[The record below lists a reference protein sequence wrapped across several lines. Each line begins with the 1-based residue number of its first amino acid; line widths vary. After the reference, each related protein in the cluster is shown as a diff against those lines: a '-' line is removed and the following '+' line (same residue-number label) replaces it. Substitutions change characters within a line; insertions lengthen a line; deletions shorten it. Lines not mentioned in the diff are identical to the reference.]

1 MASTNRV
8 SREKPQ
14 ALADAIEASNRGN
27 RYGENYVQMFHGK
40 KHNLADEGSYF
51 VATNPTLNTA
61 IALTTSITTWADSGA
76 TSSSALFMKNSELR
90 TNASAKRVYFDY
102 IKMTCVGA
110 PTSATEWQYAI
121 HTDDAAARYTSGGT
135 ALVPINPN
143 ADSSVVSIVTGYFGA
158 VVTAAAT
165 NRRLVSRG
173 MIRPSI
179 PVVRDEFII
188 VSGPIELGGSYG
200 AAAGVLSRIVVPTPP
215 IIIGP
220 QQQMVLSL
228 WGVACAAA
236 STWEFEL
243 CWWER

>member
-8 SREKPQ
+8 SRTKPQ
-14 ALADAIEASNRGN
+14 ATADAIEASNRGG
-27 RYGENYVQMFHGK
+27 RYGEQYIQMFHGK

-76 TSSSALFMKNSELR
+76 TSSAAFFLKNGELR
-90 TNASAKRVYFDY
+90 TNSDAKRVYFDY
-102 IKMTCVGA
+102 IKLTSVGV

-121 HTDDAAARYTSGGT
+121 HTDDAAARYTSGGSAIT
-135 ALVPINPN
+135 PVNPN
-143 ADSSVVSIVTGYFGA
+143 ADSSVVSISTCYFGA
-158 VVTAAAT
+158 IVTAAAT

-179 PVVRDEFII
+179 PVTRDEFIL
-188 VSGPIELGGSYG
+188 VSGSVELGGCYQ
-200 AAAGVLSRIVVPTPP
+200 AAAGVLARIVIPMPP

-228 WGVACAAA
+228 WGVANAAA
-236 STWEFEL
+236 STWEFEA